1 MFAKNFR
8 FIQKAAVFY
17 PSEARVLLLRRAAED
32 SYRPGDWDFPGG
44 NVERGE
50 LHGAA
55 LTREILE
62 ETGLSVGAFY
72 PLKVVS
78 NTDPDGTYI
87 LHIVY
92 TCRAETSAVV
102 LSGEHAEYSWSDKA
116 ELEDLGRSRYV
127 SWALEALDTRVHP

>member
-1 MFAKNFR
+1 MFIPGFR
-8 FIQKAAVFY
+8 FIQKAAVIH
-17 PSEARVLLLRRAAED
+17 PDEARVLLLRRADDD

-62 ETGLSVGAFY
+62 ETGLSVSTFR
-72 PLKVVS
+72 PLKVIS
-78 NTDPDGTYI
+78 HLDPDGTYV

-92 TCRAETSAVV
+92 TCSAETPAVI
-102 LSGEHAEYSWSDKA
+102 LSGEHSEHGWFGRA
-116 ELEDLGRSRYV
+116 ELEALEHSRYV
-127 SWALEALDTRVHP
+127 AWALEALGTQT